1 MLKSKWAGSRAFSGA
16 VVMAASFSFFINDFS
31 ASAQSLGGGMDPS
44 VLQGLQ
50 KQLGVEGAGSASSKT
65 LDEERAAGDLQNQAA
80 SPPVL
85 SPGSTPEEIELSRQ
99 RARNQLD
106 EIYAPSPIEREY
118 RGRLEDDSLRQFGY
132 ELFKSASTSSG
143 PITGQIS
150 DGYIL
155 GVGDYLVVNFQGA
168 TNESR
173 SVRVNREGQVIVGA
187 LPPIQ
192 AAGRSLGQVRREIE
206 AATKSTLLGTNVFVS
221 VGSVRAITVF
231 VGGEVNRP
239 GQYQMTSLA
248 DVATALARAEGVR
261 RTGSLRRVRVM
272 RGTRSTSVDLYG
284 LLGIGTPQSIRLQ
297 DGDRIIVPVIGDTVA
312 VTGAVARP
320 GIYELRGKSGTVGA
334 ILDYAGGA
342 VRPRGSSVSISRI
355 DPNGGE
361 AFVRVVGINQQ
372 IVAGDALVVTAGSA
386 GGAANRVVLQGNVI
400 NPGPRPLPAAPT
412 VRDLLGTINDVK
424 ADTYLPMAVLV
435 RRDPASG
442 SRLFQPVNLTT
453 ALGAGDPVPLQP
465 NDALWVFSRADIAF
479 MNTAAVRQIVL
490 GGPNPMP
497 ECKSLSRFADTVRDT
512 QSSRFS
518 VLTRGAFIVE
528 DKAGKSQAV
537 NVGSSTMTAAA
548 AMEAAQAKEAQAS
561 KDAAKDACPVAFERE
576 PALLPVLI
584 ENSIGIGGSVRR
596 PGAYPVAGAIT
607 ADVAVNIAEGSTG
620 GREGVVIDV
629 TTSPASGNP
638 ALQRYA
644 LDADGR
650 ALNRIAIRS
659 GDDIRLSTPQPQ
671 FESASVLLTGEFAR
685 PGLYTVRKGETL
697 SHLFERAGGL
707 TPYAYPYGAVM
718 TRRSVRQAEEEGFR
732 RTSRD
737 LGNAVLSIAARKNV
751 NAEGLAAVSQISKE
765 LSTAQGAGRV
775 VVEADPRVLASRP
788 ALDTILEGGDSI
800 FMPKQPN
807 FVLVL
812 GDVSN
817 PGAVQYQAGRAPR
830 EYVMDVGGT
839 QFSADK
845 SRIYVV
851 YPNGLARPIKSSVW
865 RGSNAVV
872 PPGSTVIVP
881 KNLDPLFKLDF
892 VSNIVS
898 IVGALVSSVATVAI
912 VARNN

>member
-1 MLKSKWAGSRAFSGA
+1 MQKLKRAAVRAAHGA
-16 VVMAASFSFFINDFS
+16 LVLAACLGLVLDDFA
-31 ASAQSLGGGMDPS
+31 ASAQTVGGGLDPN

-65 LDEERAAGDLQNQAA
+65 LDETRDAADLQDQAISA
-80 SPPVL
+80 PPL
-85 SPGSTPEEIELSRQ
+85 TSGNTPEEIELGRQ
-99 RARNQLD
+99 RARRQLD
-106 EIYAPSPIEREY
+106 EIYTASPIEREY
-118 RGRLEDDSLRQFGY
+118 RTRLEDDSLRQFGY
-132 ELFKSASTSSG
+132 DLFKSASTSG
-143 PITGQIS
+143 GAVTGQIS
-150 DGYIL
+150 DGYVL
-155 GVGDYLVVNFQGA
+155 GVGDVLVVNFQGA

-173 SVRVNREGQVIVGA
+173 SVRVNREGQVIVGS

-206 AATKSTLLGTNVFVS
+206 AGTSRTLLGTSVFVS

-231 VGGEVNRP
+231 VGGEVGRP

-261 RTGSLRRVRVM
+261 RTGSLRRIRVVRGA
-272 RGTRSTSVDLYG
+272 RAISVDLYG
-284 LLGIGTPQSIRLQ
+284 LLGIGTPQSVRLQ
-297 DGDRIIVPVIGDTVA
+297 DGDRVIVPVIGDTVA

-320 GIYELRGKSGTVGA
+320 GIYELRGAGGTVGA

-355 DPNGGE
+355 DPQGGE
-361 AFVRVVGINQQ
+361 AFVRVTGVNQQ

-386 GGAANRVVLQGNVI
+386 GGAANRVVLQGNVL
-400 NPGPRPLPAAPT
+400 NQGPRPLPAAPT
-412 VRDLLGTINDVK
+412 VRDLLGSINDVK

-442 SRLFQPVNLTT
+442 SRLFQPVNLAT
-453 ALGAGDPVPLQP
+453 ALGGGDPVALQP
-465 NDALWVFSRADIAF
+465 NDALWVFSRGDIAF
-479 MNTAAVRQIVL
+479 MNTAAVRQIIL
-490 GGPNPMP
+490 GQPNPMP
-497 ECKSLSRFADTVRDT
+497 ECKALARLADTVRDT

-528 DKAGKSQAV
+528 NKGGDAEAV
-537 NVGSSTMTAAA
+537 NVGASTVTAAA
-548 AMEAAQAKEAQAS
+548 AMRAAQDQQQAS
-561 KDAAKDACPVAFERE
+561 KDTARDACPSSFERE

-584 ENSIGIGGSVRR
+584 ENAIGIGGAVRR
-596 PGAYPVAGAIT
+596 PGAYPVAGTIT
-607 ADVAVNIAEGSTG
+607 ADVAINIAEGSTG
-620 GREGVVIDV
+620 GHEGVVIDV
-629 TTSPASGNP
+629 TTSPPSGQP

-650 ALNRIAIRS
+650 ALNRIALHS

-685 PGLYTVRKGETL
+685 PGLYTIRKGETL
-697 SHLFERAGGL
+697 AQLFERAGGL
-707 TPYAYPYGAVM
+707 TPFAYPYGAVM

-751 NAEGLAAVSQISKE
+751 NAEGLAAVSQISKQ
-765 LSTAQGAGRV
+765 LSTAQGAGRM
-775 VVEADPRVLASRP
+775 VVEADPRVLAARP
-788 ALDTILEGGDSI
+788 ALDTILEGGDSV

-817 PGAVQYQAGRAPR
+817 PGAVQYRGGREPR
-830 EYVMDVGGT
+830 EYVADAGGA

-851 YPNGLARPIKSSVW
+851 YPNGLARPVKSSLW

-892 VSNIVS
+892 ISNIVS
-898 IVGALVSSVATVAI
+898 IVGSLVSSVATVAI
-912 VARNN
+912 VAQNN

>member
-1 MLKSKWAGSRAFSGA
+1 MQKLKRAAVRAAHGA
-16 VVMAASFSFFINDFS
+16 LVLAACFGLVLDDFA
-31 ASAQSLGGGMDPS
+31 ASAQSVGGGLDPT

-50 KQLGVEGAGSASSKT
+50 KQLGVEGGGSASSKT
-65 LDEERAAGDLQNQAA
+65 LDDARSSGDDQNQQITT
-80 SPPVL
+80 PIMK
-85 SPGSTPEEIELSRQ
+85 PGATPEEIELSRQ
-99 RARNQLD
+99 KARRQLD
-106 EIYAPSPIEREY
+106 EIYAPSPIETEY
-118 RGRLEDDSLRQFGY
+118 RTRLEDDSLRQFGY
-132 ELFKSASTSSG
+132 ELFKSTSTSSG

-155 GVGDYLVVNFQGA
+155 GVGDNLVVNFQGA

-173 SVRVNREGQVIVGA
+173 TVRVNREGQVIVGS

-206 AATKSTLLGTNVFVS
+206 AATSRTLLGTSVFVS

-231 VGGEVNRP
+231 VGGEVGRP

-261 RTGSLRRVRVM
+261 RTGSLRRVRVV
-272 RGTRSTSVDLYG
+272 RGSRAISVDLYG
-284 LLGIGTPQSIRLQ
+284 LLGIGTPQSVRLQ
-297 DGDRIIVPVIGDTVA
+297 DGDRVIVPVIGDTVA
-312 VTGAVARP
+312 VTGAVARA
-320 GIYELRGKSGTVGA
+320 GIYELRGASGTVGA

-355 DPNGGE
+355 DAQGGE
-361 AFVRVVGINQQ
+361 AFVRVTGVNQQ

-400 NPGPRPLPAAPT
+400 NQGPRPLPAAPT
-412 VRDLLGTINDVK
+412 VRDLLGSINDVK

-442 SRLFQPVNLTT
+442 SRLFQPVNLAT
-453 ALGAGDPVPLQP
+453 ALGGGDPVALQP
-465 NDALWVFSRADIAF
+465 NDALWVFSRGDIAF
-479 MNTAAVRQIVL
+479 MNTAAVRQIIL
-490 GGPNPMP
+490 GQPNPMP
-497 ECKSLSRFADTVRDT
+497 ECKALARLADTVRDT

-528 DKAGKSQAV
+528 NKGGDAEAV
-537 NVGSSTMTAAA
+537 NVGASTVTAAA
-548 AMEAAQAKEAQAS
+548 AMRAAQDKQGEAS
-561 KDAAKDACPVAFERE
+561 KDASRDACPPSFERE

-584 ENSIGIGGSVRR
+584 ENSIGIGGAVRR

-607 ADVAVNIAEGSTG
+607 ADVAINIAEGSTG
-620 GREGVVIDV
+620 GHEGVVIDV
-629 TTSPASGNP
+629 TTSPPSGQP

-650 ALNRIAIRS
+650 ALNRIALHS

-685 PGLYTVRKGETL
+685 PGLYTIRKGETL
-697 SHLFERAGGL
+697 SQLFERAGGL
-707 TPYAYPYGAVM
+707 TPFAYPYGAVM

-751 NAEGLAAVSQISKE
+751 NAEGLAAVSQISKQ
-765 LSTAQGAGRV
+765 LSTAQGAGRM
-775 VVEADPRVLASRP
+775 VVEADPRVLAARP
-788 ALDTILEGGDSI
+788 ALDTILEGGDAI
-800 FMPKQPN
+800 FVPKQPN

-817 PGAVQYQAGRAPR
+817 PGAVQYQGGRAPR
-830 EYVMDVGGT
+830 EYVADAGGA

-845 SRIYVV
+845 GRIYVV
-851 YPNGLARPIKSSVW
+851 YPNGLARPIKNSLW

-892 VSNIVS
+892 ISNIVS
-898 IVGALVSSVATVAI
+898 IVGSLVSSVATVAI
-912 VARNN
+912 VAQNN